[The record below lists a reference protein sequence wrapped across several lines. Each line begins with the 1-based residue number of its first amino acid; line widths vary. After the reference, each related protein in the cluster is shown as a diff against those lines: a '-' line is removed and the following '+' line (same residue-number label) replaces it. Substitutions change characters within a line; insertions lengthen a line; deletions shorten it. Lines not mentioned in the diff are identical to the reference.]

1 MKDNKAIAPKRA
13 ENSNKIAQRISIL
26 MVEDN
31 PDHATLAKVA
41 LEKNRAWSIDVATN
55 LAAAFSAIRT
65 NDYQVLLVDYCLPDG
80 DGLDLLDWVDPGCA
94 VILMTSQGSEQLA
107 VDALKYGALDYIVK
121 DALFREV
128 ITDAVQNALDR
139 TAGRRQTPSPTS
151 SEQPP
156 RAMPPL
162 TVPPRTA
169 SAPNSATDTSHAV
182 IIRHNQCIRESIL
195 RLRND
200 KVEEL
205 TARQI
210 RVLQDILD
218 HCDAI
223 SRLLT
228 GK

>member
-1 MKDNKAIAPKRA
+1 MSHTKAIKPEQAARV
-13 ENSNKIAQRISIL
+13 NKVAQRISIL

-80 DGLDLLDWVDPGCA
+80 DGLDLLDWVGPQSA

-128 ITDAVQNALDR
+128 ISDAVQNALDR
-139 TAGRRQTPSPTS
+139 TAGRRQAPSPPVRISRRTPCRPWPYLRV
-151 SEQPP
+151 PP
-156 RAMPPL
+156 RRPIPPPTRAMP
-162 TVPPRTA
+162 R
-169 SAPNSATDTSHAV
+169 SFATTSV
-182 IIRHNQCIRESIL
+182 S
-195 RLRND
+195 
-200 KVEEL
+200 
-205 TARQI
+205 
-210 RVLQDILD
+210 
-218 HCDAI
+218 
-223 SRLLT
+223 
-228 GK
+228 GKIFFVCETTR